1 MAHTME
7 YQELLKRFDTFEA
20 QYATKDFVRAEIAE
34 VRTEVAEVRIEIAE
48 VRIEVAGIRTEI
60 KSVENRLLN
69 RVSVGAILIITAIIG
84 GYFV

>member
-7 YQELLKRFDTFEA
+7 YQELLKRFDTLEA
-20 QYATKDFVRAEIAE
+20 RYATKDFVRAEIAE
-34 VRTEVAEVRIEIAE
+34 VRIEI
-48 VRIEVAGIRTEI
+48 AGIRTEI

-69 RVSVGAILIITAIIG
+69 RVSVGAILIIAAIIG

>member
-7 YQELLKRFDTFEA
+7 YQELLKRFDQLETR
-20 QYATKDFVRAEIAE
+20 YATRDFVRAEIAE
-34 VRTEVAEVRIEIAE
+34 
-48 VRIEVAGIRTEI
+48 IRTEI

-69 RVSVGAILIITAIIG
+69 RVSVGAILIIAAIIG

>member
-7 YQELLKRFDTFEA
+7 YQELLKRFDTFETRFDKLEA
-20 QYATKDFVRAEIAE
+20 RYATKDFVRAEIAE
-34 VRTEVAEVRIEIAE
+34 
-48 VRIEVAGIRTEI
+48 IRTEI

-69 RVSVGAILIITAIIG
+69 RVSVGAILIIAAIIG

>member
-1 MAHTME
+1 MPDTME
-7 YQELLKRFDTFEA
+7 YKALLERFDTLEA
-20 QYATKDFVRAEIAE
+20 RYATKDFVRAEIAE
-34 VRTEVAEVRIEIAE
+34 VRIEVAE